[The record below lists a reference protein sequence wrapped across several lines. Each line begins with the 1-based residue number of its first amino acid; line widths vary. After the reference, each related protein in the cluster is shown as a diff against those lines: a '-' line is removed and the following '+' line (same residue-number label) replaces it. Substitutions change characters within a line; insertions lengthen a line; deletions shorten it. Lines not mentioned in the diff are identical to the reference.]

1 MKAPFGGRINDE
13 RRVCSIPPSIPT
25 RLDYP
30 LRGFSVLRS
39 LWLSIGLAVP
49 LLVAGLVVCNRPH
62 AAVSV
67 LGRVISVD
75 HTEVK
80 IDAATE
86 RKIIAFCCAC
96 HAMPQPG
103 SFAKDSWHEEVMQ
116 GFHFYAKSA
125 RTDLDPPTPQQ
136 AVAYFRSKAPDRI
149 ELPDQSCAA
158 RATSITFRAQ
168 RFPCDP
174 NSKIPPAV
182 AHLKWLSLQ
191 EQQSGLLVACDMR
204 LGTVHGLDAGSNRI
218 VRSAQGRM
226 GYPCHAEPCD
236 LNGDGNPDLVVAD
249 LGSFDPDDHD
259 RGRVLWLRGETSNT
273 WTVQP
278 LIQQLGR
285 VADVRPVD
293 LDRDGDV
300 DLVVAEFGWH
310 STGGILTLRNTAE
323 SGAAPAFVT
332 ERISQRP
339 GTIHVPCQDMN
350 DDGLPDI
357 VALVSQEHER
367 VELLLNRPGQPWE
380 VHPLWMAP
388 DPAFGMSGLELVD
401 LDQDGD
407 TDILFTNGDT
417 FDSLSVKPS
426 HGIQWLR
433 NEGGLHF
440 EYQRIADLSGAY
452 RAIPADF
459 DHDGDQDLIATVW
472 MPRQTLF
479 STENNKSQ
487 AALVLFEQVRPL
499 QFERHVLQSG
509 LPSFA
514 TLEVNDFDGDGDSDF
529 AVGSHLATLV
539 QPQESLIVWWNETQ
553 PATRQSSK

>member
-1 MKAPFGGRINDE
+1 M
-13 RRVCSIPPSIPT
+13 
-25 RLDYP
+25 
-30 LRGFSVLRS
+30 LRS

-49 LLVAGLVVCNRPH
+49 LLVAGLVVCNRPS

-67 LGRVISVD
+67 LERAISVD

-86 RKIIAFCCAC
+86 RKIIAFCSAC
-96 HAMPQPG
+96 HAMPQAG
-103 SFAKDSWHEEVMQ
+103 SFAKDSWHGEVMQ

-136 AVAYFRSKAPDRI
+136 AVAYFRSMAPDRI
-149 ELPDQSCAA
+149 KLPDQSRSA
-158 RATSITFRAQ
+158 RATSIAFRTQ

-182 AHLKWLSLQ
+182 AHLKWVPHQ
-191 EQQSGLLVACDMR
+191 DRKPGLLVACDMR
-204 LGTVHGLDAGSNRI
+204 LGTVQGLEVGSNRI
-218 VRSAQGRM
+218 VRSAQGRV
-226 GYPCHAEPCD
+226 GHPCHAEPCD
-236 LNGDGNPDLVVAD
+236 LNGDGNLDLVVAD

-259 RGRVLWLRGETSNT
+259 RGRVLWLRGDASNN
-273 WTVQP
+273 WTVQQ
-278 LIQQLGR
+278 LVQQLGR

-293 LDRDGDV
+293 LDRDGDL

-310 STGGILTLRNTAE
+310 STGGILILRNTTE
-323 SGAAPAFVT
+323 GGAAPTFLT

-339 GTIHVPCQDMN
+339 GAIHVPCQDM
-350 DDGLPDI
+350 DGDGLPDI
-357 VALVSQEHER
+357 VVLVSQEHER

-407 TDILFTNGDT
+407 IDILFTNGDT
-417 FDSLSVKPS
+417 FDSLSIKPS

-459 DHDGDQDLIATVW
+459 DRDGDLDLITTVW

-479 STENNKSQ
+479 AAAKDIPPH

-509 LPSFA
+509 LPCFA
-514 TLEVNDFDGDGDSDF
+514 TVEVNDFDGDGDSDF
-529 AVGSHLATLV
+529 AVGSHLATLA
-539 QPQESLIVWWNETQ
+539 QPQDGLSVWWNETP
-553 PATRQSSK
+553 PATRLPSK